1 MSDKKMSAKKL
12 AELSLL
18 TALALIIFV
27 VELRIPDLSPV
38 PGVKLGLAN
47 IVTMYCLY
55 RFRPWETAL
64 VVAARVLLGAVFASS
79 PVTLIFSAAGA
90 FLCLAGMIP
99 LSRLLP
105 KMPIWLCSIIGAVL
119 HNIGQV
125 AAAVI
130 YMGSFAP
137 VYYLPVLLL
146 TGCIAGAFT
155 GFCAY
160 FLTARLK

>member
-1 MSDKKMSAKKL
+1 MSDKKISAKKL

-38 PGVKLGLAN
+38 PGVKLGLSN

-64 VVAARVLLGAVFASS
+64 VVSARVLLGAVFASS

-99 LSRLLP
+99 LSRFLP
-105 KMPIWLCSIIGAVL
+105 KLPIWLCSIIGAVL

-137 VYYLPVLLL
+137 VYYLPVLLIS
-146 TGCIAGAFT
+146 GCIAGAFT
-155 GFCAY
+155 GLCAH
-160 FLTARLK
+160 FVTARLR